1 MSELISEVTIF
12 MKTEKNQESFC
23 EEVAD
28 VGIMLNM
35 SLAAYHVVYDAC
47 VEQVEIG
54 VPAVKDDIKK
64 IGKMSK
70 TEFLR
75 YFIRCISELQKAL
88 CKRARGCKNTD
99 NIRNATIHYLTALK
113 SMYDEKL
120 IEKKM
125 VDEWTEKKLERMNHR
140 FKKNNIF

>member
-12 MKTEKNQESFC
+12 MKTGKNQESFC

-35 SLAAYHVVYDAC
+35 SLAAYHIVYDAC
-47 VEQVEIG
+47 VTIVDMDTPI
-54 VPAVKDDIKK
+54 VKDDIKK
-64 IGKMSK
+64 IKKMSK

-99 NIRNATIHYLTALK
+99 IIRNATVHYLTALK
-113 SMYDEKL
+113 FMYTEEFISKS
-120 IEKKM
+120 M
-125 VDEWTEKKLERMNHR
+125 VDTWTKKKLERMNHR